1 MLRPVVSLKTDVIVD
16 GDGVIENSLRYYVG
30 TELVYDGNDFQILT
44 EENKDS
50 GDHFFVIADDG
61 DSVRLISKYCLKKDA
76 LEQTDKN
83 SSYLDTENGYG
94 QVFSTDNYW
103 KNISGIEYPY
113 PLDQKD
119 PPDEATAIK
128 QAIAYGNSMGVR
140 GRLLEYD
147 EAAELEDSMTNREVV
162 NKILVGNWT
171 DGTAPDDENIVS
183 MYRLYNPNSGEH
195 FFTGNVSEM
204 QMLSAI
210 GWNFEGVAWTAPK
223 TSATPVYRLYNPNA
237 GDHHYTTSAS
247 EKNNLVKAGWK
258 YEGIGWYSDDNKG
271 VALYRLYNHN
281 AKAGSHHYTVSASEK
296 NSLMKAGWKY
306 EGIAWYGVK

>member
-147 EAAELEDSMTNREVV
+147 EVTELNSMTNREVV

-171 DGTAPDDENIVS
+171 DGTAPDDGMIF
-183 MYRLYNPNSGEH
+183 YWI
-195 FFTGNVSEM
+195 
-204 QMLSAI
+204 SAAHSQ
-210 GWNFEGVAWTAPK
+210 EGVET
-223 TSATPVYRLYNPNA
+223 YNRVVA
-237 GDHHYTTSAS
+237 VSR
-247 EKNNLVKAGWK
+247 
-258 YEGIGWYSDDNKG
+258 YENY
-271 VALYRLYNHN
+271 
-281 AKAGSHHYTVSASEK
+281 
-296 NSLMKAGWKY
+296 NSLV
-306 EGIAWYGVK
+306 YGVRPVLEIPKKLK